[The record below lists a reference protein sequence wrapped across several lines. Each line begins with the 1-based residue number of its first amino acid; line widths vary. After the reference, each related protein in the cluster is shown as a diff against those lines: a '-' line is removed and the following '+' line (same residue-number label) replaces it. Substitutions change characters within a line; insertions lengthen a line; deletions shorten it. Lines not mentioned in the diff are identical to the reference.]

1 MVLARLDPDRE
12 WRRRPEAEGDDRG
25 SARSGTDSRW
35 CVGGSLEATYAR
47 RNALGA
53 GSSTSV
59 IRLVSCVGAWC
70 GSHEGPVAIM
80 HWHCH
85 SPPPQGTLRLVN
97 ENGARKNGSTDVRPS
112 PRCGS
117 NKSSKKGNTCLAH
130 RRIDLVGVTSLP
142 RERPQPRT
150 K

>member
-1 MVLARLDPDRE
+1 MKKVSVQDRKSSDE
-12 WRRRPEAEGDDRG
+12 KASEKFGRQLMDRGGWRFATATPFSDVEQLVVMLTDNLRRRGTPFTQLYSSIDRC
-25 SARSGTDSRW
+25 W

-70 GSHEGPVAIM
+70 GLDEGHVAIM

-85 SPPPQGTLRLVN
+85 SLPP
-97 ENGARKNGSTDVRPS
+97 
-112 PRCGS
+112 
-117 NKSSKKGNTCLAH
+117 
-130 RRIDLVGVTSLP
+130 
-142 RERPQPRT
+142 
-150 K
+150 